1 MSPTES
7 PEPLALRMRPRDW
20 DDFVGQE
27 HLVGK
32 GKSLRRAIEEGRLGS
47 MIFWGPPGSGKT
59 TIAHIIAGKTN
70 SDFIFFSA
78 ALSGIKEVRAAIER
92 AEKRLA
98 FDRGRTVLFIDEIHR
113 FNKAQQDAFLPHV
126 EKGTITLIGAT
137 TENPSFEVIPAL
149 LSRCRVF
156 VLHLLSPG
164 DLKTIIRRALADA
177 ENGFGRF
184 TITLTESVADT
195 IARFANGDARR
206 ALAVLE
212 AAAEVRHEELEQGAE
227 VVLDRTFIEDVLQH
241 KTELYDKD
249 GEEHFN
255 LISALHKSL
264 RGSDPDA
271 ALYWLYR
278 MLRGGE
284 DPLYLARRM
293 VRFAVEDI
301 GLADPQALAV
311 TIAARDA
318 YHFLGSP
325 EGELALAQAVVY
337 LATAPKSNALYEA
350 ERRTSEIIAQNPSL
364 PVPYHLRN
372 APTALMK
379 GLGYSDGYVY
389 PHHHPGAVVD
399 QQYLP
404 DGLGDVRLYVPREF
418 GFEREI
424 TKRLEW
430 WEKQRSRLREENGG
444 PVKTP
449 QKPPAEPKK

>member
-1 MSPTES
+1 MSPAQS
-7 PEPLALRMRPRDW
+7 PEPLASRMRPLDW
-20 DDFVGQE
+20 NDFVGQE
-27 HLVGK
+27 HLIGEGK
-32 GKSLRRAIEEGRLGS
+32 ALRRTIEEGHIGS
-47 MIFWGPPGSGKT
+47 IILWGPPGSGKT
-59 TIAHIIAGKTN
+59 TLAHIIARKTN

-78 ALSGIKEVRAAIER
+78 VFSGIKEVRAAVEH

-98 FDRGRTVLFIDEIHR
+98 FDGGRTVLFVDEIHR

-156 VLHLLSPG
+156 VLQPLSLEN
-164 DLKTIIRRALADA
+164 LKTIINRALADP
-177 ENGFGRF
+177 ESGLGRYRM
-184 TITLTESVADT
+184 TLAESVDDL

-206 ALAVLE
+206 ALAVVE
-212 AAAEVRHEELEQGAE
+212 AAAEAQREHVQRGEEITI
-227 VVLDRTFIEDVLQH
+227 DRALIEDILQR
-241 KTELYDKD
+241 KTEFYDKS

-311 TIAARDA
+311 AIAARDA

-325 EGELALAQAVVY
+325 EGELALAQAAVY

-350 ERRTSEIIAQNPSL
+350 EKRTSDVIEQNPSL
-364 PVPYHLRN
+364 PVPYHIRN

-379 GLGYSDGYVY
+379 GLGYSDGYLY
-389 PHHHPGAVVD
+389 PHKHPGAVVD
-399 QQYLP
+399 QTYLP
-404 DGLGDVRLYVPREF
+404 DELGNVRLYIPREF

-424 TKRLEW
+424 AKRLAW
-430 WEKQRSRLREENGG
+430 WAKQRARLRDSGLNTGEGPKIPLAEE
-444 PVKTP
+444 
-449 QKPPAEPKK
+449 KK